1 MQEMNSCWLNDS
13 IEDQKVCRFIEVGIS
28 FDSDVELASRI
39 LQEEAMNHP
48 FSIDGRTKKEKE
60 NNLDLVEVLFLKF
73 NEYSMDLRAN
83 VWTADPLSTIKMNSE
98 INLRI
103 KKRFDEEGIE
113 IPVPYRTIV
122 FKNDMQ
128 NEKKPEVI

>member
-1 MQEMNSCWLNDS
+1 MIVSK
-13 IEDQKVCRFIEVGIS
+13 IKRFGIS

-73 NEYSMDLRAN
+73 NE
-83 VWTADPLSTIKMNSE
+83 
-98 INLRI
+98 
-103 KKRFDEEGIE
+103 
-113 IPVPYRTIV
+113 
-122 FKNDMQ
+122 
-128 NEKKPEVI
+128 

>member
-1 MQEMNSCWLNDS
+1 MNSCWLNDS

-73 NEYSMDLRAN
+73 NEYSMN
-83 VWTADPLSTIKMNSE
+83 TQ
-98 INLRI
+98 RI
-103 KKRFDEEGIE
+103 YAHMFGQQIH
-113 IPVPYRTIV
+113 
-122 FKNDMQ
+122 
-128 NEKKPEVI
+128 